1 MAESEPTPDCPEGER
16 FARAA
21 AHENASLLRELW
33 ELVRES
39 RKWWLVP
46 IIVVLLLI
54 GMLLVLGSTAAA
66 PFIYQLF

>member
-1 MAESEPTPDCPEGER
+1 MAELGPDPDRSEVER

-21 AHENASLLRELW
+21 SQENAGLLRELW

-54 GMLLVLGSTAAA
+54 GLLLVLGSTAAA